1 MHSSALRLSL
11 MFGSNIRIFL
21 KELIVG
27 ALYQHFFG
35 HAVRGFTSCPKA
47 RDNKTRRT
55 GCVEDK
61 AILV

>member
-35 HAVRGFTSCPKA
+35 QHAWFHVLSKSQR
-47 RDNKTRRT
+47 
-55 GCVEDK
+55 
-61 AILV
+61 